1 MPASVRRVF
10 KTKWFHKAARKAG
23 IADTELCRAARELA
37 RGQGTGLGGNVWKK
51 RLDGN
56 RQRGIVLSKVGQAW
70 VFVFL
75 FAKRDRDDIDEREL
89 RAFRK
94 LAADVGR
101 RTDADIATLIALKEL
116 VEICNG

>member
-1 MPASVRRVF
+1 M
-10 KTKWFHKAARKAG
+10 
-23 IADTELCRAARELA
+23 RALA
-37 RGQGTGLGGNVWKK
+37 RGQGVDLGGNVWKK

-56 RQRGIVLSKVGQAW
+56 RERRIVLGKVGHTW

-75 FAKRDRDDIDEREL
+75 FAKCDRENIDAHEL

-101 RTDADIATLIALKEL
+101 CTDVDIATLAALNEW

>member
-10 KTKWFHKAARKAG
+10 KTKWFHKAARKSG
-23 IADTELCRAARELA
+23 IADAELCRAAQELA
-37 RGQGTGLGGNVWKK
+37 RGQGTELGGNVWKK

-56 RQRGIVLSKVGQAW
+56 RQRGIVLSKVGRAW

-94 LAADVGR
+94 LAADIGR
-101 RTDADIATLIALKEL
+101 RSDTEVATLIGLKEL